1 MNPNSLC
8 HRKIPNFLSRYI
20 SSNSLTYCVPT
31 SKFVPGI
38 VGPNLQGLYASVL
51 RHSLQ
56 GLEGILL
63 DSHKQKLMIFMSFET
78 NYLSGLY
85 AICFHEETQ
94 LQSVSHSLKTKS
106 YSEPVGGRRQR
117 SHQTSARRSR
127 LSPHSIASLLT
138 CPVTLSSHPHCYVK

>member
-85 AICFHEETQ
+85 AICFHEVKFLFNIIIRRFYLAIHEVK
-94 LQSVSHSLKTKS
+94 LHYLK
-106 YSEPVGGRRQR
+106 Y
-117 SHQTSARRSR
+117 
-127 LSPHSIASLLT
+127 
-138 CPVTLSSHPHCYVK
+138 